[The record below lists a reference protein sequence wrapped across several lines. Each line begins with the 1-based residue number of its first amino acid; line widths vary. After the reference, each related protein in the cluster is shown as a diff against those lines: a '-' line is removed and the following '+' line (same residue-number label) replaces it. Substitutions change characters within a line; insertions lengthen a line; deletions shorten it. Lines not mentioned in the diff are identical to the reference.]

1 MASLI
6 GARAAHDMTLYTRAA
21 SARATCNPRIDARWY
36 KNACSTTCR
45 GTAVREAQQAHC
57 LGCRVFAEHG
67 HRMSDHLLDHHL
79 PTLRACRPGLRLPG
93 RDVGCRR
100 RCFRLQGHPCARPVF
115 GNSAAYSNLRQLC
128 TVLAVSSDFPI
139 YACGPGST

>member
-1 MASLI
+1 MMQAEVVEHG
-6 GARAAHDMTLYTRAA
+6 GADRCTCCAHMTLYTRAA

-79 PTLRACRPGLRLPG
+79 PTVRACRPGLRL
-93 RDVGCRR
+93 
-100 RCFRLQGHPCARPVF
+100 
-115 GNSAAYSNLRQLC
+115 
-128 TVLAVSSDFPI
+128 
-139 YACGPGST
+139 